1 MAAAGKSAAGGKA
14 HGAAL
19 AAPAPGARSPG
30 GPHAAAGDSPPP
42 KRPAVKLESPPP
54 PEREDTP
61 CPSADGSEPPAAPV
75 PAAQQQL
82 VAAAPDGAAAV
93 QEFLRQITPTIK
105 DLDRVV
111 AAVPPRMTMA
121 LLLRAV
127 AKGTLPAWLAAVAV
141 GRDGALV
148 GGALLSRAAALG
160 WRWRGARE
168 FFRMVPGAGDSNAP
182 AAPPVE
188 PLLVSKVNTAL
199 TFALVAAALAHDGW
213 GVPDA
218 EALAAGAA
226 AVGATTAMSGG
237 AYLVLFLRKRAGL
250 PPPA

>member
-1 MAAAGKSAAGGKA
+1 MDWALG
-14 HGAAL
+14 AL
-19 AAPAPGARSPG
+19 AL
-30 GPHAAAGDSPPP
+30 AGVSDW
-42 KRPAVKLESPPP
+42 
-54 PEREDTP
+54 
-61 CPSADGSEPPAAPV
+61 ADGWLARRLGLQTVLGSY
-75 PAAQQQL
+75 
-82 VAAAPDGAAAV
+82 
-93 QEFLRQITPTIK
+93 
-105 DLDRVV
+105 LDPL
-111 AAVPPRMTMA
+111 ADKA
-121 LLLRAV
+121 LTVCVLLALA

-141 GRDGALV
+141 GRDCALV

-168 FFRMVPGAGDSNAP
+168 FFRMVPGDGEAAAP

-188 PLLVSKVNTAL
+188 PLLVSKANTAL

-226 AVGATTAMSGG
+226 AVGATTAMSGA
-237 AYLVLFLRKRAGL
+237 AYLVLFLRRRAGL